1 MMGYVKRAP
10 ARYREALELYRALK
24 DPAGAA
30 ESFSGEGLAHEQAVR
45 LSRLV
50 NDPRLVGRALLNH
63 ASDVYWA
70 RRYPEHKVLVE
81 EAADVFR
88 AINDRRGLAVAI
100 RGIGL
105 ALQEKSPSEALPLFR
120 EMLSLARS
128 VNDLHIEALAHGSI
142 AWASTYLG
150 KPQDVIDAYSKGV
163 ETARSGRCHTDRSVA
178 DEFTRAGL
186 RTGRAPHASA
196 DLPGAG
202 AAARA

>member
-1 MMGYVKRAP
+1 M
-10 ARYREALELYRALK
+10 
-24 DPAGAA
+24 
-30 ESFSGEGLAHEQAVR
+30 SI
-45 LSRLV
+45 
-50 NDPRLVGRALLNH
+50 GRV
-63 ASDVYWA
+63 DI
-70 RRYPEHKVLVE
+70 PKHKVLVE

-150 KPQDVIDAYSKGV
+150 N
-163 ETARSGRCHTDRSVA
+163 R
-178 DEFTRAGL
+178 
-186 RTGRAPHASA
+186 RT
-196 DLPGAG
+196 
-202 AAARA
+202 